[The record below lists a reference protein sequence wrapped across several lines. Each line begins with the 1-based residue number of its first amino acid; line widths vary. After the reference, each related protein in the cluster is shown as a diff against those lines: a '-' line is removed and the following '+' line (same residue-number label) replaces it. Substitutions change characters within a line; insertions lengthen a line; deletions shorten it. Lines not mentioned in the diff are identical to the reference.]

1 MGSRDKILKRVQENQ
16 PLQGGELQAFESMPP
31 NFPDAVEKFKEV
43 LIAIGGAVFEIH
55 GAEEIN
61 ACISDLFPDRKNEVI
76 YLPKQ
81 AEYQPNPDSLRKD
94 YASIDLAVLKGEFAV
109 AENAAVWMTEKNMP
123 DRSLPFI
130 CERLVLVIDG
140 AEIVPTLRQAYEK
153 IKNTEYQFGTF
164 IAGPSKTAD
173 IEQSLVLGAQGPKT
187 LTVFLVNSKV

>member
-1 MGSRDKILKRVQENQ
+1 M
-16 PLQGGELQAFESMPP
+16 
-31 NFPDAVEKFKEV
+31 
-43 LIAIGGAVFEIH
+43 
-55 GAEEIN
+55 N

-109 AENAAVWMTEKNMP
+109 AENGAVWMTEKNMP

-187 LTVFLVNSKV
+187 LTVLLVNSKV